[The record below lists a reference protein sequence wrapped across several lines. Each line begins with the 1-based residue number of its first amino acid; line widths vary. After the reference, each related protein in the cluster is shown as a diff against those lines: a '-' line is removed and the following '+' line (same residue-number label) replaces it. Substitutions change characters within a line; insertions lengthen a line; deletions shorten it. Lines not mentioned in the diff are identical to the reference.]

1 MPKFEN
7 TFPSI
12 QLQSY
17 LNEPRA
23 DGAVLLFTGT
33 PKDGMAS
40 VKKATMSEFLAAWED
55 NWKRLDVLGA
65 SRAISIPFPTTPL

>member
-1 MPKFEN
+1 MPKFEK

-17 LNEPRA
+17 FNEPRA
-23 DGAVLLFTGT
+23 DGAILPFTGT

-40 VKKATMSEFLAAWED
+40 MKKATMGVYLVAWED
-55 NWKRLDVLGA
+55 NWKRLDAARCV
-65 SRAISIPFPTTPL
+65 